1 MSSRE
6 PVSRDDRRGRRGAL
20 AIAGAVLYW
29 LAVVAISLALVVGL
43 VLLLESRDESEI
55 EGEGR
60 AGHSLPV
67 RPTFE
72 NGLL

>member
-1 MSSRE
+1 M
-6 PVSRDDRRGRRGAL
+6 SRDDRRSRRGAL

-29 LAVVAISLALVVGL
+29 LAVVAISVALVVGL

-55 EGEGR
+55 EGQGR
-60 AGHSLPV
+60 AGPSLPV
-67 RPTFE
+67 RRTFE